1 MRYLNQLQYPDMPYI
16 TRTDPDN
23 PRHEQGKKT
32 TIRSSGCGLCSAIMV
47 ADRLLPSYEFE
58 LEDAV
63 ELSYSVGANHAAGT
77 SYKLFAPAFAE
88 KLGLRLETSNNPE
101 DLLRCLRTGGAAVV
115 LVAGDSEG
123 RVGLFTH
130 GGHYMAVINEE
141 PDGRL
146 AILDPSYKPDKYD
159 EEGRR
164 DADVEIIYDVITLCS
179 CETLHAETIGKATP
193 YYLFWRA

>member
-1 MRYLNQLQYPDMPYI
+1 MRYLNQLQYPHIPYI

-47 ADRLLPSYEFE
+47 ADRLLPSYDFE

-63 ELSYSVGANHAAGT
+63 ALSYSVEANRAAGT
-77 SYKLFAPAFAE
+77 SYSRFAPAFAE
-88 KLGLRLETSNNPE
+88 KLGLRLETSDQPE

-115 LVAGDSEG
+115 LVAGDREDHI
-123 RVGLFTH
+123 GLFTH

-146 AILDPSYKPDKYD
+146 AILDPSYKPEKYD

-164 DADVEIIYDVITLCS
+164 DGRVEIVREVITLCTV
-179 CETLHAETIGKATP
+179 ETLHAETKGKATP